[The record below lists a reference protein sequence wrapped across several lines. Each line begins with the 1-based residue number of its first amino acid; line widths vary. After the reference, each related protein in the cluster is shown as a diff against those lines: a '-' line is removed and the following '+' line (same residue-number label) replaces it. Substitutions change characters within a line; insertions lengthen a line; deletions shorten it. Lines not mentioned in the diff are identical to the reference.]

1 MKMKMTKIASIVVV
15 ACMFSV
21 LWAGSEAP
29 KKQESKL
36 MKPALVVM
44 DIQNQFLPMMS
55 EQDRPLR
62 MINYAITLFRQQGY
76 PVIRVY
82 HTDPTYGPKPDTEA
96 FQFPS
101 SVIIK
106 DDDPKIVKNYPSAFK
121 KTELDKVLRQKGCN
135 TVFLCGLSAVGCVL
149 ATYFGAL
156 DLDYDV
162 FLIEGTLMSH
172 NSQYTQWVET
182 IFHTVDFHA
191 LQVMLQ
197 NARK

>member
-1 MKMKMTKIASIVVV
+1 MKMKKIASMVVV
-15 ACMFSV
+15 VCMFSV

-36 MKPALVVM
+36 MKPVLVVM

-55 EQDRPLR
+55 EKDQPLR

-101 SVIIK
+101 SVMIK
-106 DDDPKIVKNYPSAFK
+106 DDDPKIVKNHPSAFN
-121 KTELDKVLRQKGCN
+121 KTELDKVLRDQGCN

-156 DLDYDV
+156 ALDYDV
-162 FLIEGTLMSH
+162 FLIKGTLMSH
-172 NSQYTQWVET
+172 NSVYTQSVET
-182 IFHTVDFHA
+182 MFDTVGFHA
-191 LQVMLQ
+191 LRVMLQ
-197 NARK
+197 NAPK